1 MTLLD
6 KIAPYMDEPQV
17 TERDNEVRPTL
28 VFAVWACLIGF
39 CLTVGSMV
47 GIWVWSL
54 MK

>member
-6 KIAPYMDEPQV
+6 KIAPYMDEPQA

-39 CLTVGSMV
+39 SLTVASVV
-47 GIWVWSL
+47 GIEIWRL
-54 MK
+54 L